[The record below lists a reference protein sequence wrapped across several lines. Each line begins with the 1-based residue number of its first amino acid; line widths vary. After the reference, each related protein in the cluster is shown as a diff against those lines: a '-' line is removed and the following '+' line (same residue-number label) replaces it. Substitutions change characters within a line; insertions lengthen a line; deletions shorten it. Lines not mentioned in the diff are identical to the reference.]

1 MGHNNFVGVFYE
13 HFFLFFQFSYFHFF
27 YYYYYY
33 YYFIF
38 VIFTFF
44 DWQRWATIH
53 MSKLDVF
60 LWLTVKCYSE
70 VSRSSHRRCSIRTPF
85 LQNTSRWLLLS
96 FHKKILT
103 NVKNGRQKKVQKR
116 FIYGEKKGK
125 YGTEGNELKCQLL

>member
-1 MGHNNFVGVFYE
+1 MSHGNFV
-13 HFFLFFQFSYFHFF
+13 FFLKKKVFIRFGTHGAIIILWVFSMNIYIYIFSIFLFSFF
-27 YYYYYY
+27 YYYYYCHY

-44 DWQRWATIH
+44 DWQRWATMH

-85 LQNTSRWLLLS
+85 LQGTSRRLLLS
-96 FHKKILT
+96 F
-103 NVKNGRQKKVQKR
+103 
-116 FIYGEKKGK
+116 
-125 YGTEGNELKCQLL
+125 